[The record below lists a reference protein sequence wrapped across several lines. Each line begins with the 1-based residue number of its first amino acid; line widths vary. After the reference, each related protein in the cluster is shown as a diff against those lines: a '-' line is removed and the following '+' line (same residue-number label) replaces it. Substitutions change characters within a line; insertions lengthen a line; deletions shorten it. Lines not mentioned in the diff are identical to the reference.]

1 MGPVERIKHAIFNL
15 DLNQLLSSTLTAV
28 LAVSTEDM
36 LQVLFTTITVMTS
49 ILAAYNTH
57 KRNKVERALKN
68 VELQDKQLELDYKR
82 SKYLKEMAEGE

>member
-1 MGPVERIKHAIFNL
+1 MGPIERIKNAVFNL
-15 DLNQLLSSTLTAV
+15 DLNQLLSSALTAV

-36 LQVLFTTITVMTS
+36 LQAIFTVMTVS
-49 ILAAYNTH
+49 TSLLAAYNTH

-82 SKYLKEMAEGE
+82 SKYAKEMAKGE